1 MTHQQRD
8 AEIVL
13 ELPDLQAECRL
24 RDPQLIG
31 GPRHVAD
38 LDDLHEITQLAEI
51 DGVLLSTTAPRIG
64 SPAAGERSS
73 AGRLSQ
79 LEMDVLFL
87 REAQQFLQ
95 TFLATDARLLD
106 AAERRAE
113 EMLRQ
118 AVACLSALATSMAP
132 RLSSPPR
139 VWNRCRRR
147 SLGKAFA
154 RLVAG
159 RSRAC
164 AAP

>member
-8 AEIVL
+8 TEIVL
-13 ELPDLQAECRL
+13 ELPDLQAERRL
-24 RDPQLIG
+24 RDAQLIG

-51 DGVLLSTTAPRIG
+51 DGVLLSTTAPRTG

-79 LEMDVLFL
+79 LDVDVLFL
-87 REAQQFLQ
+87 RETQQFLQ

-113 EMLRQ
+113 EMLR
-118 AVACLSALATSMAP
+118 
-132 RLSSPPR
+132 
-139 VWNRCRRR
+139 
-147 SLGKAFA
+147 
-154 RLVAG
+154 
-159 RSRAC
+159 
-164 AAP
+164 